1 MGAPGRVL
9 LIIFISSCLPLQ
21 AQLLKDIQK
30 AVVNEAKSMNT
41 KENRDKLISAGMK
54 AMDNARAEFDT
65 TDFDYAILVSDN
77 SGLIDI
83 KEKGERSARISSF
96 GSIAYSQY

>member
-1 MGAPGRVL
+1 MKGISG
-9 LIIFISSCLPLQ
+9 LILFSFFFSSSVSLN
-21 AQLLKDIQK
+21 AQIDFKKVQK
-30 AVVNEAKSMNT
+30 AVTNEAKALNT
-41 KENRDKLISAGMK
+41 KENRDKLVSAGLK
-54 AMDNARAEFDT
+54 AMENARAEFDS

-96 GSIAYSQY
+96 GS